1 MSTIGE
7 TILAA
12 ALVRSRMAL
21 SELTMATASTTTVVE
36 RCRLDD
42 EL

>member
-1 MSTIGE
+1 M
-7 TILAA
+7 LAA

-21 SELTMATASTTTVVE
+21 SEQTMATASTITVVE